1 MAFPDT
7 KPASHDRSGTVRRI
21 PQIEALGKAERI
33 ERGEQR
39 VADRGKGMDMLM
51 PVEEIGL
58 APHPLREG
66 VDLAA
71 ELVGD
76 FSERQTAKEG
86 SSQHAADG
94 RQLAAR
100 REARHHAKRVAAG
113 EIEMHAEIGHAG
125 ELPQAREPHRPNLPD
140 WSSRSWR

>member
-1 MAFPDT
+1 
-7 KPASHDRSGTVRRI
+7 
-21 PQIEALGKAERI
+21 
-33 ERGEQR
+33 
-39 VADRGKGMDMLM
+39 MLM

-66 VDLAA
+66 IDLAA

-76 FSERQTAKEG
+76 FSERQTAKER

-100 REARHHAKRVAAG
+100 REARHQAKRVAAG

-125 ELPQAREPHRPNLPD
+125 ELPQARSRIGPICPIGHRARGADAALAQEIENRGAHPRAQGEIIGTKD
-140 WSSRSWR
+140 EAEHGFRSTRV